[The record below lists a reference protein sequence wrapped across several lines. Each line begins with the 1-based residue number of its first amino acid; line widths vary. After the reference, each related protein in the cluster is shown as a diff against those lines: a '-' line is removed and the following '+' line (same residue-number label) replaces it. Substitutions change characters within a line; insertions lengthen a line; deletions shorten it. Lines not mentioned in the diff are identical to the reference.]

1 MGSLRVKGK
10 PVDFLNLG
18 VVLLVIFLMVR
29 IWGVGMLLASRG
41 ERSGLQLSI
50 LHCTV
55 QFPMTKNCLASTVSS
70 AKVEKVCSR
79 MDTRSGLK
87 EG

>member
-18 VVLLVIFLMVR
+18 VILLVIFLMVR
-29 IWGVGMLLASRG
+29 TWGVGLLLASGG
-41 ERSGLQLSI
+41 EQSGLQLSI
-50 LHCTV
+50 LHYTV
-55 QFPMTKNCLASTVSS
+55 QCPMTKNCPASTVSS
-70 AKVEKVCSR
+70 AKVEKLCSR